1 MPQQKSRKI
10 LFYLFLFL
18 IIGTSNNKNFNNI
31 DLAKISKI
39 NVIGLDE
46 KNNLELIKN
55 LNFIRIDNLFF
66 LDKEKIKKIISS
78 NALIEKYSVFKKY
91 PSTLNIEIN
100 KTEFLAQLEKDGN
113 IFFLGSNGKFI
124 KASNIKKDIPFIFGS
139 FKRKKFFELRKAI
152 DETNFD
158 YKEIENL
165 FFFKSG
171 RWDIQTYSGILIKL
185 PKKNLKDSLD
195 LSFSILNDN
204 RFEKIK
210 ILDIRQSNQVIING
224 W

>member
-139 FKRKKFFELRKAI
+139 FKRKNFFELRKAI

-224 W
+224 

>member
-10 LFYLFLFL
+10 LLYLILFL
-18 IIGTSNNKNFNNI
+18 IIGTLNNKNFNNI
-31 DLAKISKI
+31 DLIKISQI
-39 NVIGLDE
+39 NVTGLDE
-46 KNNLELIKN
+46 KNNLGLIKN
-55 LNFIRIDNLFF
+55 LNFTRIDNLFF

-78 NALIEKYSVFKKY
+78 NTLIEKYSVFKKY

-124 KASNIKKDIPFIFGS
+124 KTSNIKKDIPFIFGS
-139 FKRKKFFELRKAI
+139 FKRKKFFELKKAI

-158 YKEIENL
+158 YNEIENL

-171 RWDIQTYSGILIKL
+171 RWDIQTYTGVLIKL

-204 RFEKIK
+204 SFEKIK

-224 W
+224 

>member
-224 W
+224 

>member
-10 LFYLFLFL
+10 LLYLFLFL
-18 IIGTSNNKNFNNI
+18 IIGTLNNKNLNNI
-31 DLAKISKI
+31 DLTKISKI

-55 LNFIRIDNLFF
+55 LNFTRIDNLFF

-78 NALIEKYSVFKKY
+78 NTLIEKYSVFKKY

-124 KASNIKKDIPFIFGS
+124 KTSNIQKDIPFIFGS
-139 FKRKKFFELRKAI
+139 FKRKNFFELKKAI

-171 RWDIQTYSGILIKL
+171 RWDIQTHTGILIKL
-185 PKKNLKDSLD
+185 PKKNLKNSLD

-204 RFEKIK
+204 SFKKIE

-224 W
+224 

>member
-10 LFYLFLFL
+10 LLYLFLFL
-18 IIGTSNNKNFNNI
+18 IIGTLNNKNLNNI
-31 DLAKISKI
+31 DLTKISKI

-224 W
+224 

>member
-10 LFYLFLFL
+10 LLYLFLFL
-18 IIGTSNNKNFNNI
+18 IIGTLNNKNLNNI
-31 DLAKISKI
+31 DLTKISKI

-55 LNFIRIDNLFF
+55 LNFTRIDNLFF

-78 NALIEKYSVFKKY
+78 NTLIEKYSVFKKY

-124 KASNIKKDIPFIFGS
+124 KASNIKKDIPFIFGN
-139 FKRKKFFELRKAI
+139 FKRKNFFELKKAI

-171 RWDIQTYSGILIKL
+171 RWDIQTHTGILIKL
-185 PKKNLKDSLD
+185 PKKNLKNSLD

-204 RFEKIK
+204 SFEKIK

-224 W
+224 

>member
-1 MPQQKSRKI
+1 MELIQKYKLALLQLQEYSDNELIIQEVEVLNITSKLEEIKTEETEQKI
-10 LFYLFLFL
+10 L
-18 IIGTSNNKNFNNI
+18 
-31 DLAKISKI
+31 LAACITLLK
-39 NVIGLDE
+39 G
-46 KNNLELIKN
+46 
-55 LNFIRIDNLFF
+55 
-66 LDKEKIKKIISS
+66 
-78 NALIEKYSVFKKY
+78 IERGDILVY
-91 PSTLNIEIN
+91 PE
-100 KTEFLAQLEKDGN
+100 
-113 IFFLGSNGKFI
+113 
-124 KASNIKKDIPFIFGS
+124 
-139 FKRKKFFELRKAI
+139 

-224 W
+224 

>member
-10 LFYLFLFL
+10 LLYLFLFL
-18 IIGTSNNKNFNNI
+18 IIGTLNNKNLNNI
-31 DLAKISKI
+31 DLTKISKI

-55 LNFIRIDNLFF
+55 LNFTRIDNLFF

-78 NALIEKYSVFKKY
+78 NTLIEKYSVFKKY

-224 W
+224 

>member
-10 LFYLFLFL
+10 LLYLFLFL
-18 IIGTSNNKNFNNI
+18 IIGTLNNKNLNNI

-55 LNFIRIDNLFF
+55 LNFTRIDNLFF

-100 KTEFLAQLEKDGN
+100 KTEFLAQLKKDGN

-124 KASNIKKDIPFIFGS
+124 KASNIKKDIPFIFGN
-139 FKRKKFFELRKAI
+139 FKRKNFFELKKAI

-158 YKEIENL
+158 YKKIENL

-171 RWDIQTYSGILIKL
+171 RWDIQTYSGVLIKL

-204 RFEKIK
+204 NFEKIK
-210 ILDIRQSNQVIING
+210 ILDIRQSNQVIINE
-224 W
+224 

>member
-46 KNNLELIKN
+46 ENNLELIKN

-171 RWDIQTYSGILIKL
+171 RWDIQTHTGILIKL
-185 PKKNLKDSLD
+185 PKKNLKNSLD

-204 RFEKIK
+204 SFKKIE

-224 W
+224 

>member
-18 IIGTSNNKNFNNI
+18 KIGTSNNKNFNNI

-171 RWDIQTYSGILIKL
+171 RWDIETKNGLLIKL
-185 PKKNLKDSLD
+185 PRNNLKKKFKLLIKFLSKNDQKKINKID
-195 LSFSILNDN
+195 L
-204 RFEKIK
+204 
-210 ILDIRQSNQVIING
+210 RQINQIIING
-224 W
+224 K

>member
-171 RWDIQTYSGILIKL
+171 RWDIQTHTGILIKL
-185 PKKNLKDSLD
+185 PKKNLKNSLD

-204 RFEKIK
+204 SFKKIE

-224 W
+224 

>member
-124 KASNIKKDIPFIFGS
+124 KASNIKKDIPLIFGS

-224 W
+224 